1 MKSSACRGLL
11 MLASSFLTVFTSAPP
26 AAGEL
31 LPADRPIPEV
41 IDQYLD
47 LKLKQAGVA
56 PAAPA
61 NDATLIRRLMLDL
74 DGRIPTMRE
83 AKAYVESTDP
93 QKRSQLIERLL
104 ASPEYVAHS
113 ATEFDVMLRAG
124 NDQAPSLRN
133 YLLVALKENRP
144 WDQMFREMLGE
155 KADATRPENFVLG
168 RLGDVDAL
176 TREVSSVFFGIN
188 ISCAQCH
195 KHPYVKSLT
204 QDSYFGMRAFF
215 SRSYEFQ
222 GQLLEKEY
230 GIQAQYKSKGGAVRE
245 VGLLFLT
252 GAEVEQPKPNV
263 PDLPKAIQEENK
275 RIEELRKNFG
285 KTKELPPRPAFGFRA
300 QLVDVAL
307 RPENRDVFARA
318 IVNRLWYRFY
328 GHGLVM
334 RVDQMHAQNAPSH
347 PELLDWLARDLIDH
361 NYDLRRLVKGLVSS
375 QAYARSSRWDG
386 SSPPAAELFAVANLR
401 PLTPMQY
408 GTSQLLA
415 SNPDLLAAEQTPEQL
430 QAQFQRLESEAQ
442 KWYGK
447 FIEVPQE
454 GMVINV
460 NEALR
465 LSNDA
470 AMLKLLGEK
479 LVPRLMKIEDRGQQ
493 IEIAMWTV
501 LSRSATEKEV
511 ELLGAYINRRQDR
524 PQQALQQMVW
534 ALLNSSE
541 FRFNH

>member
-1 MKSSACRGLL
+1 MKSSVCLVSL
-11 MLASSFLTVFTSAPP
+11 MLASSFLFAGAPL

-31 LPADRPIPEV
+31 LPADRSIPEV
-41 IDQYLD
+41 IDHYLD
-47 LKLKQAGVA
+47 LKLKHAGAV
-56 PAAPA
+56 PAAQA
-61 NDATLIRRLMLDL
+61 DDATLVRRLMLDL
-74 DGRIPTMRE
+74 GGRIPTVRE

-93 QKRSQLIERLL
+93 QKRRQLAERLL
-104 ASPEYVAHS
+104 TSQEYVAHS
-113 ATEFDVMLRAG
+113 ATEFDIMLRAG
-124 NDQAPSLRN
+124 NDRAPSVRD

-144 WDQMFREMLGE
+144 WDQMFREMMGE
-155 KADATRPENFVLG
+155 KADSTRPENFVLG
-168 RLGDVDAL
+168 RLEDVDAL

-195 KHPYVKSLT
+195 RHPYVKSLT

-222 GQLLEKEY
+222 GQLLEKEF
-230 GIQAQYKSKGGAVRE
+230 GIPAQYKSKNGAVRE

-252 GAEVEQPKPNV
+252 GAEVAQPSPNV

-275 RIEELRKNFG
+275 RIEELRKNFA
-285 KTKELPPRPAFGFRA
+285 KAKELPPRAAFGFRA

-307 RPENRDVFARA
+307 RPENRELFARS

-347 PELLDWLARDLIDH
+347 AELLDWLARDLISH
-361 NYDLRRLVKGLVSS
+361 SYDLRRLVRGLVDSR
-375 QAYARSSRWDG
+375 AYARSSRWDG
-386 SSPPAAELFAVANLR
+386 SRPPAVDLFAVANLR

-415 SNPDLLAAEQTPEQL
+415 SNPDLLTVEQSPEQL
-430 QAQFQRLESEAQ
+430 QAQSQRLESEAQ

-479 LVPRLMKIEDRGQQ
+479 LVPRLMKLEGRGQQ
-493 IEIAMWTV
+493 ISTAVWTV
-501 LSRSATEKEV
+501 LSRAPTEKEA
-511 ELLGAYINRRQDR
+511 ELLSAYIDKRQDR

-534 ALLNSSE
+534 ALLNCSE